1 MLGIVF
7 IIAIL
12 LFVIAYRFYGRFL
25 NRHFEINDGR
35 KTPSHTDYDGVDKV
49 PTKTA
54 VLLGHHFSS
63 IAGAGP
69 IVGPIIAAAAFGWV
83 PAILWVIIGS
93 IFIGGV
99 HDFSSLVASIR
110 HKAKSIAEIAK
121 EYMTPLSYKL
131 FLIFIWLAMVYIL
144 IVFVDL
150 TSSTFVS
157 HGEVA
162 TSSTMFILMAV
173 VFGIALYRFKIP
185 LVPASLIFVPLA
197 FIGVWIGHQF
207 PLDSTVLP
215 AVFQSN
221 PGRVWNV
228 VLIIYAFVAAISPV
242 WVLLQP
248 RDYLSS
254 FLLYA
259 SLFGAFIGIIFGGFT
274 FQYPAFTTWSDIDRG
289 TLFPILFITIAC
301 GACSG
306 FHSIVASGTTSKQL
320 NCETDARKIGY
331 GAMLIEGLVAVIALF
346 TVAMLVRNDALVHQ
360 APLVVFGNG
369 MGNFFSILGIPFEV
383 GMSFGILAVS
393 TFLLTTLDTSTRLA
407 RYILEELFNITRPSV
422 RYASTIVT
430 LILPVVFTF
439 VTLYDSQGNPMPA
452 WKAVWP
458 VFGST
463 NQLLAGLALL
473 VVYVWQKRNG
483 KKTIFILIPMV
494 FMLGMTLWALAQ
506 LIYQSGLSSVGIIST
521 VLLILAVI
529 LVAEAVKIVFIRPIP
544 LDSAANSE
552 QVRAHKPGGIIP

>member
-1 MLGIVF
+1 MLAIVF
-7 IIAIL
+7 IIAIV
-12 LFVIAYRFYGRFL
+12 LFALAYRIYGRFL
-25 NRHFEINDGR
+25 NRHFEIDDR
-35 KTPSHTDYDGVDKV
+35 RETPSHTEYDGVDKV

-99 HDFSSLVASIR
+99 HDFSALVASIR

-131 FLIFIWLAMVYIL
+131 FLVFIWLAMVYIL

-162 TSSTMFILMAV
+162 TSSTFFIFLAII
-173 VFGIALYRFKIP
+173 FGIVLYKMKIP
-185 LVPASLIFVPLA
+185 LVWASLIFVPLV
-197 FIGVWIGHQF
+197 FVGVWIGHKL
-207 PLDSTVLP
+207 PLETSILP
-215 AVFQSN
+215 EIFQQN
-221 PGRVWNV
+221 PGRFWNV
-228 VLIIYAFVAAISPV
+228 ILIIYAFAAAISPV

-259 SLFGAFIGIIFGGFT
+259 SLIGAFIGIIFGGFN

-346 TVAMLVRNDALVHQ
+346 TVAMLVKNDDLVHQ
-360 APLVVFGNG
+360 APLVVFGTG
-369 MGNFFSILGIPFEV
+369 MGNFLSIMGIPFEV

-407 RYILEELFNITRPSV
+407 RYILEELLNISNPSS
-422 RYASTIVT
+422 RYLSTLAT
-430 LILPVVFTF
+430 LVIPVIFTF
-439 VTLYDSQGNPMPA
+439 VTLYDAQGNPIPA

-473 VVYVWQKRNG
+473 VVYVWQKRKG
-483 KKTIFILIPMV
+483 KKTFFIVVPMV
-494 FMLGMTLWALAQ
+494 FMLSMTLWALVQ
-506 LIYQSGLSSVGIIST
+506 LIYQSGFTSIGIISAILL
-521 VLLILAVI
+521 VLATI
-529 LVAEAVKIVFIRPIP
+529 LVVEAVKIVFFRPPPSI
-544 LDSAANSE
+544 SSNE
-552 QVRAHKPGGIIP
+552 QA

>member
-1 MLGIVF
+1 MLALVF
-7 IIAIL
+7 VAAII
-12 LFVIAYRFYGRFL
+12 LFAIAYRFYGRFL
-25 NRHFEINDGR
+25 NRHFEVDDNR

-83 PAILWVIIGS
+83 PAILWVVIGS

-99 HDFSSLVASIR
+99 HDFSALIASIR
-110 HKAKSIAEIAK
+110 HKARSIAEIAR

-131 FLIFIWLAMVYIL
+131 FLVFIWLAMVYIL

-162 TSSTMFILMAV
+162 TSSTIFIFLAI
-173 VFGIALYRFKIP
+173 VFGIVLYK
-185 LVPASLIFVPLA
+185 LKVKLLWASLLFVPLV
-197 FIGVWIGHQF
+197 FLGVFVGHSI
-207 PLDSTVLP
+207 PMDASVLP
-215 AVFQSN
+215 EVFQN
-221 PGRVWNV
+221 NLGRIWNII
-228 VLIIYAFVAAISPV
+228 LIIYAFVAAISPV

-259 SLFGAFIGIIFGGFT
+259 SLIGAFIGIIFGGFD

-346 TVAMLVRNDALVHQ
+346 TVAMLVRNDELVKQ
-360 APLVVFGNG
+360 APLVVFGTG
-369 MGNFFSILGIPFEV
+369 MGNFLSIMGIPFDV

-407 RYILEELFNITRPSV
+407 RYILEELLNISNPSF
-422 RYASTIVT
+422 RYLSTAIT
-430 LILPVVFTF
+430 LVLPVLFSF
-439 VTLYDSQGNPMPA
+439 ITLYDAQGNAIPA

-473 VVYVWQKRNG
+473 VVYVWQKRKG
-483 KKTIFILIPMV
+483 KKTFFIVIPMV
-494 FMLGMTLWALAQ
+494 FMLGMTLWALVQ
-506 LIYQSGLSSVGIIST
+506 LIYQSGFTSIGIIST
-521 VLLILAVI
+521 VLLILAII
-529 LVAEAVKIVFIRPIP
+529 LVVEAVRIVFFRVVPVV
-544 LDSAANSE
+544 S
-552 QVRAHKPGGIIP
+552 K

>member
-1 MLGIVF
+1 
-7 IIAIL
+7 
-12 LFVIAYRFYGRFL
+12 
-25 NRHFEINDGR
+25 
-35 KTPSHTDYDGVDKV
+35 VDKV

-69 IVGPIIAAAAFGWV
+69 IVGPIIAAVAFGWV

-99 HDFSSLVASIR
+99 HDFSALVASIR
-110 HKAKSIAEIAK
+110 HKAKSIAEIAR

-131 FLIFIWLAMVYIL
+131 FLVFIWMTMVYVL
-144 IVFVDL
+144 VVFIDL
-150 TSSTFVS
+150 TSTTFVS

-162 TSSTMFILMAV
+162 TSSTFFIFLAIL
-173 VFGIALYRFKIP
+173 FGIVLYRLKIS
-185 LVPASLIFVPLA
+185 LALASLIFVPLV
-197 FIGVWIGHQF
+197 FVGVWIGHIF
-207 PLDSTVLP
+207 PLDSSSIPVL
-215 AVFQSN
+215 FQSN
-221 PGRVWNV
+221 PGRFWNM
-228 VLIIYAFVAAISPV
+228 VLILYAFIAAISPV
-242 WVLLQP
+242 GVLLQP

-259 SLFGAFIGIIFGGFT
+259 SLIGAFIGIIFGGFN

-331 GAMLIEGLVAVIALF
+331 GAMLIEGLVAVISLF
-346 TVAMLVRNDALVHQ
+346 TVAMLVRNDDLVSQ
-360 APLVVFGNG
+360 APLVIFGTG
-369 MGNFFSILGIPFEV
+369 MGNFFSIMGIPFEI

-407 RYILEELFNITRPSV
+407 RYILEELFNITDSSS
-422 RYASTIVT
+422 RYLSTLAT
-430 LILPVVFTF
+430 LVLPVIFTF
-439 VTLYDSQGNPMPA
+439 ITLYDAQGIPIPA

-473 VVYVWQKRNG
+473 VVFVWQKRKG
-483 KKTIFILIPMV
+483 KKTFFIVVPMV
-494 FMLGMTLWALAQ
+494 FMLSMTLWALVQ
-506 LIYQSGLSSVGIIST
+506 LIYQSGFSMIGIISAF
-521 VLLILAVI
+521 LLILATVLI
-529 LVAEAVKIVFIRPIP
+529 FEAFKMV
-544 LDSAANSE
+544 LS
-552 QVRAHKPGGIIP
+552 KPVVVVDK

>member
-1 MLGIVF
+1 MLALV
-7 IIAIL
+7 
-12 LFVIAYRFYGRFL
+12 FVIAIILFAVAYRYYGRFL
-25 NRHFEINDGR
+25 NKHFEIDDDR
-35 KTPSHTDYDGVDKV
+35 KTPSHTNYDGVDKV

-150 TSSTFVS
+150 TSTTFVS

-162 TSSTMFILMAV
+162 TSSTFFIFLAV
-173 VFGIALYRFKIP
+173 IFGVVLYKVKVPLLKASLVF
-185 LVPASLIFVPLA
+185 VPLIFV
-197 FIGVWIGHQF
+197 GVWVGHVF
-207 PLDSTVLP
+207 PLEAASLP
-215 AVFQSN
+215 AFFSEN
-221 PGRVWNV
+221 PARSWNII
-228 VLIIYAFVAAISPV
+228 LIIYAFIAAISPV

-259 SLFGAFIGIIFGGFT
+259 SLIGAFIGIIFGGFG

-346 TVAMLVRNDALVHQ
+346 TVAMLVQDDNLVAQ
-360 APLVVFGNG
+360 APLVVFGTG
-369 MGNFFSILGIPFEV
+369 MGNFLSILGIPFEV
-383 GMSFGILAVS
+383 GLSFGILAVS

-407 RYILEELFNITRPSV
+407 RYILEELLNITNPST
-422 RYASTIVT
+422 RYLSTLAT
-430 LILPVVFTF
+430 LVIPLIFTF
-439 VTLYDSQGNPMPA
+439 VTLYDAQGNPIPA

-473 VVYVWQKRNG
+473 VVYVWQKRKG
-483 KKTIFILIPMV
+483 KKTTFIVIPMV
-494 FMLGMTLWALAQ
+494 FMLCMTLWALAQ
-506 LIYQSGLSSVGIIST
+506 LIYQSGFTSIGIISMILL
-521 VLLILAVI
+521 VLAII
-529 LVAEAVKIVFIRPIP
+529 LVAEAVRIVFFSAPIVASN
-544 LDSAANSE
+544 D
-552 QVRAHKPGGIIP
+552 

>member
-1 MLGIVF
+1 MLAVVF
-7 IIAIL
+7 VISIL
-12 LFVIAYRFYGRFL
+12 LFVLAYRYYGRFL
-25 NRHFEINDGR
+25 ARHFEIDDNR

-131 FLIFIWLAMVYIL
+131 FLVFIWLAMVYIL

-150 TSSTFVS
+150 TSTTFVS

-162 TSSTMFILMAV
+162 SSSTFFIFLAI
-173 VFGIALYRFKIP
+173 VFGMVLYKMKIP
-185 LVPASLIFVPLA
+185 LMRASLIFVPLV
-197 FIGVWIGHQF
+197 FVGVWIGYVF
-207 PLDSTVLP
+207 PLETSSLP
-215 AVFQSN
+215 GIFQSN
-221 PGRVWNV
+221 PGRFWNII
-228 VLIIYAFVAAISPV
+228 LIIYAFVAAISPV

-259 SLFGAFIGIIFGGFT
+259 TLLGAFIGIIFGGFD

-331 GAMLIEGLVAVIALF
+331 GAMLIEGIVAVIALF
-346 TVAMLVRNDALVHQ
+346 TVAMLVKNDALVHQ
-360 APLVVFGNG
+360 APLVVFGTG
-369 MGNFFSILGIPFEV
+369 MGNFLSILGIPFEV
-383 GMSFGILAVS
+383 GLSFGILAVS

-407 RYILEELFNITRPSV
+407 RYILEELLNVTNASS
-422 RYASTIVT
+422 RYLSTLAT
-430 LILPVVFTF
+430 LVIPVIFTF
-439 VTLYDSQGNPMPA
+439 VTLYDAQGNTIPA

-473 VVYVWQKRNG
+473 VVYVWQKRKG
-483 KKTIFILIPMV
+483 KKTFFLVVPMV
-494 FMLGMTLWALAQ
+494 FMLSMTLWALTQ
-506 LIYQSGLSSVGIIST
+506 LIYQSGFSSIGIISMI
-521 VLLILAVI
+521 LLVLAVI
-529 LVAEAVKIVFIRPIP
+529 LVFEAIKIVFFKPIP
-544 LDSAANSE
+544 AASE
-552 QVRAHKPGGIIP
+552 

>member
-1 MLGIVF
+1 MLAAVF
-7 IIAIL
+7 IIAII
-12 LFVIAYRFYGRFL
+12 LFIVAYRVYGRFL
-25 NRHFEINDGR
+25 ERHFEVDDNR

-99 HDFSSLVASIR
+99 HDFSSLIASIR
-110 HKAKSIAEIAK
+110 HKAKSIAEIAR

-131 FLIFIWLAMVYIL
+131 FLVFIWLAMVYIL

-150 TSSTFVS
+150 TSTTFVS

-162 TSSTMFILMAV
+162 TSSTLFIFLAI
-173 VFGIALYRFKIP
+173 VFGVVLYKTKIP
-185 LVPASLIFVPLA
+185 LLRASMIFVPLVFA
-197 FIGVWIGHQF
+197 AVFLGHKI
-207 PLDSTVLP
+207 PLSTEILP
-215 AVFQSN
+215 AIFQNN
-221 PGRVWNV
+221 PGKMWNAI
-228 VLIIYAFVAAISPV
+228 LIIYAFIAAISPV

-259 SLFGAFIGIIFGGFT
+259 SLLGAFIGIIFGGFS

-346 TVAMLVRNDALVHQ
+346 TVAMLVSNDELVKQ
-360 APLVVFGNG
+360 APLVVFGTG
-369 MGNFFSILGIPFEV
+369 MGNFLNIMGIPFEV

-407 RYILEELFNITRPSV
+407 RYIVEELLNISNPSF
-422 RYASTIVT
+422 RYLSTAAT
-430 LILPVVFTF
+430 LVLPIIFTF
-439 VTLYDSQGNPMPA
+439 ITLYDAQGNPIPA

-473 VVYVWQKRNG
+473 VVYVWQKRKG

-494 FMLGMTLWALAQ
+494 FMLSMTLWALVQ
-506 LIYQSGLSSVGIIST
+506 LIYQSGFTSIGIISAI
-521 VLLILAVI
+521 LLVLAVV
-529 LVAEAVKIVFIRPIP
+529 LVIEAVRIVFFRSMPVV
-544 LDSAANSE
+544 S
-552 QVRAHKPGGIIP
+552 K

>member
-1 MLGIVF
+1 MLAIVF
-7 IIAIL
+7 VVAII
-12 LFVIAYRFYGRFL
+12 LFVLAYRYYGRFL
-25 NRHFEINDGR
+25 DRHFEIDDNR
-35 KTPSHTDYDGVDKV
+35 ITPSHTDYDGVDKV

-83 PAILWVIIGS
+83 PAILWVVIGS

-99 HDFSSLVASIR
+99 HDFTALIASVR
-110 HKAKSIAEIAK
+110 HKAKSIAEIAR
-121 EYMTPLSYKL
+121 EYMSPLSYKL
-131 FLIFIWLAMVYIL
+131 FLVFIWLAMVYIL

-162 TSSTMFILMAV
+162 TSSTFFILLAL
-173 VFGIALYRFKIP
+173 VFGMVLYKLKVS
-185 LVPASLIFVPLA
+185 LVKASLIFVPLI
-197 FIGVWIGHQF
+197 FVGVWFGHQY
-207 PLDSTVLP
+207 PLDSTHLP
-215 AVFQSN
+215 LFFQEN
-221 PGRVWNV
+221 PGRAWNII
-228 VLIIYAFVAAISPV
+228 LIIYAFIAAISPV

-259 SLFGAFIGIIFGGFT
+259 SLLGAFIGIIFGGFE

-331 GAMLIEGLVAVIALF
+331 GAMLIEGVVAVIALF
-346 TVAMLVRNDALVHQ
+346 TVAMLVKNDDLVHQ
-360 APLVVFGNG
+360 APLVVFGTG
-369 MGNFFSILGIPFEV
+369 MGNFLSIVGIPFEV
-383 GMSFGILAVS
+383 GLSFGILAVS

-407 RYILEELFNITRPSV
+407 RYILEELLNIDGKKTR
-422 RYASTIVT
+422 YYSTLAT
-430 LILPVVFTF
+430 LVIPVIFTF
-439 VTLYDSQGNPMPA
+439 VALYDNQGNPIPA

-473 VVYVWQKRNG
+473 VVYVWQKRKG
-483 KKTIFILIPMV
+483 KKTFFILIPMI
-494 FMLGMTLWALAQ
+494 FMLSMTLWALSQ
-506 LIYQSGLSSVGIIST
+506 LIYQSGFSSIGIISMI
-521 VLLILAVI
+521 LLVMAII
-529 LVAEAVKIVFIRPIP
+529 LVIEAVRIVFFKPIP
-544 LDSAANSE
+544 VAS
-552 QVRAHKPGGIIP
+552 K

>member
-1 MLGIVF
+1 MLAIVF
-7 IIAIL
+7 VIAIA
-12 LFVIAYRFYGRFL
+12 LFAIAYRFYGRFL
-25 NRHFEINDGR
+25 NRHFEIDDNK

-99 HDFSSLVASIR
+99 HDFSALVASIR
-110 HKAKSIAEIAK
+110 HKAKSIAEIAR

-131 FLIFIWLAMVYIL
+131 FLVFIWLAMVYIL

-162 TSSTMFILMAV
+162 TSSSLFIFLAMIFGV
-173 VFGIALYRFKIP
+173 VLYKMKIP
-185 LVPASLIFVPLA
+185 LLRASLVFVPLV
-197 FIGVWIGHQF
+197 FVGVWIGHEF
-207 PLDSTVLP
+207 PLETTLLP
-215 AVFQSN
+215 SVFQQN
-221 PGRVWNV
+221 PGRFWNII
-228 VLIIYAFVAAISPV
+228 LIIYAFVAAISPV

-259 SLFGAFIGIIFGGFT
+259 SLLGAFIGIIFGGFN

-320 NCETDARKIGY
+320 NCETDARKSGY

-346 TVAMLVRNDALVHQ
+346 TVAMLVKNDELVHQ
-360 APLVVFGNG
+360 APLVVFGTG
-369 MGNFFSILGIPFEV
+369 MGNFLAIMGIPFEV
-383 GMSFGILAVS
+383 GLSFGILAVS

-407 RYILEELFNITRPSV
+407 RYILEELFNITNPAN
-422 RYASTIVT
+422 RYLSTIAT
-430 LILPVVFTF
+430 LVIPVIFTF
-439 VTLYDSQGNPMPA
+439 VTLYDASGNPIPA

-473 VVYVWQKRNG
+473 VVYVWQKRKG
-483 KKTIFILIPMV
+483 KKTIFIVIPMV
-494 FMLGMTLWALAQ
+494 FMLAMTLWALMQ
-506 LIYQSGLSSVGIIST
+506 LIYQSGFTSIGIISSI
-521 VLLILAVI
+521 LLILAFI
-529 LVAEAVKIVFIRPIP
+529 LVIEAVKIVFIRPQP
-544 LDSAANSE
+544 LPS
-552 QVRAHKPGGIIP
+552 KG

>member
-1 MLGIVF
+1 MLAIVF
-7 IIAIL
+7 LVAII
-12 LFVIAYRFYGRFL
+12 FFFFAYRFYGRFL
-25 NRHFEINDGR
+25 NRHFEIDDNR

-83 PAILWVIIGS
+83 PAILWVVIGS

-110 HKAKSIAEIAK
+110 HKAKSIAEIAR

-150 TSSTFVS
+150 TSTTFVS

-162 TSSTMFILMAV
+162 TSSSMFIFLAI
-173 VFGIALYRFKIP
+173 VFGIALYKLKIP
-185 LVPASLIFVPLA
+185 LVWSSLIFVPLV
-197 FIGVWIGHQF
+197 FVGVWMGQLF
-207 PLDSTVLP
+207 PLDTGLLP
-215 AVFQSN
+215 AVFQEN
-221 PGRVWNV
+221 PGRLWNV

-259 SLFGAFIGIIFGGFT
+259 SLLGAFIGIIFGGFN

-331 GAMLIEGLVAVIALF
+331 GAMLIEGLVAVISLF
-346 TVAMLVRNDALVHQ
+346 TVAMLVRNDDLVNQ

-407 RYILEELFNITRPSV
+407 RYILEELFNITNPST
-422 RYASTIVT
+422 RYLSTLVT

-439 VTLYDSQGNPMPA
+439 VTLYDTQGNPIPA
-452 WKAVWP
+452 WRAVWP

-473 VVYVWQKRNG
+473 VVYVWQKRKG
-483 KKTIFILIPMV
+483 KKTTFIVIPMV
-494 FMLGMTLWALAQ
+494 FMLSMTLWALVQ
-506 LIYQSGLSSVGIIST
+506 LIYQSGFTSIGIISAILL
-521 VLLILAVI
+521 VLAII
-529 LVAEAVKIVFIRPIP
+529 LVVEATKIVFFKP
-544 LDSAANSE
+544 LTVDSAVN
-552 QVRAHKPGGIIP
+552 K

>member
-1 MLGIVF
+1 MLALVF
-7 IIAIL
+7 VVAIL
-12 LFVIAYRFYGRFL
+12 LFVLAYRYYGRFL
-25 NRHFEINDGR
+25 ERHFDVDDNR
-35 KTPSHTDYDGVDKV
+35 PTPSHTDYDGVDKV

-99 HDFSSLVASIR
+99 HDFSSLIASIR

-121 EYMTPLSYKL
+121 EYMSPLSYKL
-131 FLIFIWLAMVYIL
+131 FLVFIWLAMVYIL
-144 IVFVDL
+144 IVFIDL
-150 TSSTFVS
+150 TSTTFVT

-162 TSSTMFILMAV
+162 TSSTLFIVLAIF
-173 VFGIALYRFKIP
+173 FGIILYRMKIP
-185 LVPASLIFVPLA
+185 LIWASLIFVPLV
-197 FIGVWIGHQF
+197 FVGVWIGHML
-207 PLDSTVLP
+207 PMDGSHLP
-215 AVFQSN
+215 AIFQEN
-221 PGRVWNV
+221 PGRFWNV
-228 VLIIYAFVAAISPV
+228 ILILYAFVAAISPV
-242 WVLLQP
+242 WILLQP

-259 SLFGAFIGIIFGGFT
+259 SLIGAFIGIIFGGFH

-346 TVAMLVRNDALVHQ
+346 TVAMLVKNDTLVHQ
-360 APLVVFGNG
+360 APLVVFGTG
-369 MGNFFSILGIPFEV
+369 MGNFLSIMGIPFEV

-407 RYILEELFNITRPSV
+407 RYILEELLNVSSTSS
-422 RYASTIVT
+422 RYLSTVAT
-430 LILPVVFTF
+430 LVLPVIFTF
-439 VTLYDSQGNPMPA
+439 VTLYDVQGNPIPA

-473 VVYVWQKRNG
+473 VVYVWQKRKG
-483 KKTIFILIPMV
+483 KNTIFIMLPMV
-494 FMLGMTLWALAQ
+494 FMLSMTLWALAQ
-506 LIYQSGLSSVGIIST
+506 LIYQSGFTSIGIVSAI
-521 VLLILAVI
+521 LLILAVI
-529 LVAEAVKIVFIRPIP
+529 LVAEAIRIVFFKSIP
-544 LDSAANSE
+544 VVS
-552 QVRAHKPGGIIP
+552 K

>member
-1 MLGIVF
+1 MLAVVF
-7 IIAIL
+7 IVAIV
-12 LFVIAYRFYGRFL
+12 LFALAYRFYGRFL
-25 NRHFEINDGR
+25 NRHFEVDDNR
-35 KTPSHTDYDGVDKV
+35 KTPSHTEYDGVDKV

-99 HDFSSLVASIR
+99 HDFSSLIASIR
-110 HKAKSIAEIAK
+110 HKARSIAEIAR
-121 EYMTPLSYKL
+121 EYMSPLSYKL

-144 IVFVDL
+144 IVFIDL
-150 TSSTFVS
+150 TSTTFVS

-162 TSSTMFILMAV
+162 TSSTLFIFLAMI
-173 VFGIALYRFKIP
+173 FGIVLYRLKIK
-185 LVPASLIFVPLA
+185 LLWASLIFVPLV
-197 FIGVWIGHQF
+197 FVGVFVGHAL
-207 PLDSTVLP
+207 PLNPDVLP
-215 AVFQSN
+215 GFMQNN
-221 PGRVWNV
+221 PGRSWNLI
-228 VLIIYAFVAAISPV
+228 LIIYAFVAAISPV

-259 SLFGAFIGIIFGGFT
+259 SLIGAFIGIIFGGFN

-346 TVAMLVRNDALVHQ
+346 TVAMLVRNDDLVHE
-360 APLVVFGNG
+360 APLVVFGTG
-369 MGNFFSILGIPFEV
+369 MGNFLSIMGIPFEI

-407 RYILEELFNITRPSV
+407 RYILEELLNISNPSF
-422 RYASTIVT
+422 RYLSTLIT
-430 LILPVVFTF
+430 LILPVAFSII
-439 VTLYDSQGNPMPA
+439 TLYDAQGNPIPA

-473 VVYVWQKRNG
+473 VVFVWQKRKG

-494 FMLGMTLWALAQ
+494 FMLSMTLWALAQ
-506 LIYQSGLSSVGIIST
+506 LIYQSGFSSIGIISA
-521 VLLILAVI
+521 VLLILAII
-529 LVAEAVKIVFIRPIP
+529 LVVESIRIVFYKPIQIV
-544 LDSAANSE
+544 SE
-552 QVRAHKPGGIIP
+552 

>member
-1 MLGIVF
+1 MLAIVF
-7 IIAIL
+7 IIAIV
-12 LFVIAYRFYGRFL
+12 LFAIAYRYYGRFL
-25 NRHFEINDGR
+25 NKHFDIDDNK

-110 HKAKSIAEIAK
+110 HKAKSIAEIAR
-121 EYMTPLSYKL
+121 EYMSPLSYKL
-131 FLIFIWLAMVYIL
+131 FLVFIWLAMVYIL

-162 TSSTMFILMAV
+162 TSSSLFIFLAMI
-173 VFGIALYRFKIP
+173 FGIVLYKMNIP
-185 LVPASLIFVPLA
+185 LLRASMIFVPLV
-197 FIGVWIGHQF
+197 FVGVWIGHEF
-207 PLDSTVLP
+207 PLETSFLP
-215 AVFQSN
+215 AVFQQN
-221 PGRVWNV
+221 PGRFWNII
-228 VLIIYAFVAAISPV
+228 LIIYAFAAAISPV

-259 SLFGAFIGIIFGGFT
+259 SLLGAFIGIIFGGFN
-274 FQYPAFTTWSDIDRG
+274 FQYPAFTTWTDIDRG

-346 TVAMLVRNDALVHQ
+346 TVAMLVKNDELVHQ
-360 APLVVFGNG
+360 APLVVFGTG
-369 MGNFFSILGIPFEV
+369 MGNFLSIMGIPFEV
-383 GMSFGILAVS
+383 GLSFGILAVS

-407 RYILEELFNITRPSV
+407 RYILEELLNITNPST
-422 RYASTIVT
+422 RYLSTLAT
-430 LILPVVFTF
+430 LVIPLIFTF
-439 VTLYDSQGNPMPA
+439 VTLYDASGNPIPA

-473 VVYVWQKRNG
+473 VVYVWQKRKG
-483 KKTIFILIPMV
+483 KKTIFIVIPMV
-494 FMLGMTLWALAQ
+494 FMLAMTLWALVQ
-506 LIYQSGLSSVGIIST
+506 LIYQSGFTSIGIISAI
-521 VLLILAVI
+521 LLILAII
-529 LVAEAVKIVFIRPIP
+529 LVIEAVKIVFIRPQP
-544 LDSAANSE
+544 LAA
-552 QVRAHKPGGIIP
+552 K

>member
-1 MLGIVF
+1 MLATVF
-7 IIAIL
+7 IIAIV
-12 LFVIAYRFYGRFL
+12 LFIIAYRVYGRFL
-25 NRHFEINDGR
+25 NKHFEIDDSR
-35 KTPSHTDYDGVDKV
+35 ETPSHTDYDGVDKV

-131 FLIFIWLAMVYIL
+131 FLVFIWLAMVYIL

-162 TSSTMFILMAV
+162 TSSTFFIFLAM
-173 VFGIALYRFKIP
+173 VFGIVLYKMKMP
-185 LVPASLIFVPLA
+185 LMQASLIFVPLV
-197 FIGVWIGHQF
+197 FVGVWIGHEL
-207 PLDSTVLP
+207 PLETSILP
-215 AVFQSN
+215 SMFQSN
-221 PGRVWNV
+221 PGRFWNII
-228 VLIIYAFVAAISPV
+228 LIIYAFIAAISPV

-259 SLFGAFIGIIFGGFT
+259 SLLGAFIGIIFGGFN
-274 FQYPAFTTWSDIDRG
+274 FEYPAFTTWSDIDRG

-346 TVAMLVRNDALVHQ
+346 TVAMLVKNDALVHQ
-360 APLVVFGNG
+360 APLVVFGTG
-369 MGNFFSILGIPFEV
+369 MGNFLSIIGIPFEV
-383 GMSFGILAVS
+383 GLSFGILAVS

-407 RYILEELFNITRPSV
+407 RYILEELLNITNSSS
-422 RYASTIVT
+422 RYLSTLAT
-430 LILPVVFTF
+430 LVIPVIFTF
-439 VTLYDSQGNPMPA
+439 VTLYDAQGNPIPA

-473 VVYVWQKRNG
+473 VVYVWQKRKG
-483 KKTIFILIPMV
+483 KKTFFIVVPMV
-494 FMLGMTLWALAQ
+494 FMLSMTLWALVQ
-506 LIYQSGLSSVGIIST
+506 LIYQSGFTSIGIISMILL
-521 VLLILAVI
+521 VLAII
-529 LVAEAVKIVFIRPIP
+529 LVIEAVRIVFFRPP
-544 LDSAANSE
+544 PVASQQKA
-552 QVRAHKPGGIIP
+552 

>member
-1 MLGIVF
+1 MLAIVF
-7 IIAIL
+7 IVAIV
-12 LFVIAYRFYGRFL
+12 LFVVAYRFYGRFL
-25 NRHFEINDGR
+25 ERHFEVDDDR

-99 HDFSSLVASIR
+99 HDFSSLIASIR
-110 HKAKSIAEIAK
+110 HKAKSIAEIAR

-131 FLIFIWLAMVYIL
+131 FLVFIWLAMVYIL

-150 TSSTFVS
+150 TSSTFVT

-162 TSSTMFILMAV
+162 TSSTLFIFLAI
-173 VFGIALYRFKIP
+173 VFGIVLYRMKIP
-185 LVPASLIFVPLA
+185 LLWASAIFVPLV
-197 FIGVWIGHQF
+197 FVGVWIGHVF
-207 PLDSTVLP
+207 PIGTESLP
-215 AVFQSN
+215 AIFQSN
-221 PGRVWNV
+221 PGRFWNV
-228 VLIIYAFVAAISPV
+228 LLIIYAFVAAISPV
-242 WVLLQP
+242 WILLQP

-259 SLFGAFIGIIFGGFT
+259 SLIGAFIGIIFGGFS

-346 TVAMLVRNDALVHQ
+346 TVAMLVRNDELVKQ
-360 APLVVFGNG
+360 APLVVFGTG
-369 MGNFFSILGIPFEV
+369 MGNFLSIMGIPFEV

-407 RYILEELFNITRPSV
+407 RYILEELLNISNPSS
-422 RYASTIVT
+422 RYLSTLAT

-439 VTLYDSQGNPMPA
+439 VTLYDAQGNPIPA

-473 VVYVWQKRNG
+473 VVYVWQKKKG
-483 KKTIFILIPMV
+483 KKTIFILIPML
-494 FMLGMTLWALAQ
+494 FMLTMTLWALAQ
-506 LIYQSGLSSVGIIST
+506 LIYQSGWTSIGITST
-521 VLLILAVI
+521 ILLVLAII
-529 LVAEAVKIVFIRPIP
+529 LVVEAVKIVFFRPIP
-544 LDSAANSE
+544 MSD
-552 QVRAHKPGGIIP
+552 

>member
-1 MLGIVF
+1 MLAIVF
-7 IIAIL
+7 IVAII
-12 LFVIAYRFYGRFL
+12 LFALAYRFYGRFL
-25 NRHFEINDGR
+25 NKHFEINDDR
-35 KTPSHTDYDGVDKV
+35 ETPSHTEYDGVDKV

-131 FLIFIWLAMVYIL
+131 FLVFIWLAMVYIL

-162 TSSTMFILMAV
+162 TSSTLFIFLAV
-173 VFGIALYRFKIP
+173 IFGIVLYRLKVP
-185 LVPASLIFVPLA
+185 LMQASLIFVPLV
-197 FIGVWIGHQF
+197 FVGVWFGHQF
-207 PLDSTVLP
+207 PLDSSSLP
-215 AVFQSN
+215 AMLQAN
-221 PGRVWNV
+221 PARAWNMI
-228 VLIIYAFVAAISPV
+228 LIIYAFIAAISPV

-259 SLFGAFIGIIFGGFT
+259 SLIGAFIGIIFGGFN

-346 TVAMLVRNDALVHQ
+346 TVAMLVKNDDLVHQ
-360 APLVVFGNG
+360 APLVVFGTG
-369 MGNFFSILGIPFEV
+369 MGNFLSILGIPFEV
-383 GMSFGILAVS
+383 GLSFGILAVS

-407 RYILEELFNITRPSV
+407 RYILEELLNITNPST
-422 RYASTIVT
+422 RYLSTLAT
-430 LILPVVFTF
+430 LVMPVIFTF
-439 VTLYDSQGNPMPA
+439 VTLYDAQGNPIPA

-473 VVYVWQKRNG
+473 VVYVWQKKKG
-483 KKTIFILIPMV
+483 KKTMFIVIPMV
-494 FMLGMTLWALAQ
+494 FMLSMTLWALAQ
-506 LIYQSGLSSVGIIST
+506 LIYQSGFTSIGIISAILL
-521 VLLILAVI
+521 VLAII
-529 LVAEAVKIVFIRPIP
+529 LVVEAVKIVFFRMPAIA
-544 LDSAANSE
+544 SKE
-552 QVRAHKPGGIIP
+552 QA

>member
-1 MLGIVF
+1 MLAIVF
-7 IIAIL
+7 IVAII
-12 LFVIAYRFYGRFL
+12 LFALAYRIYGRFL
-25 NRHFEINDGR
+25 NRHFEIDDNR

-121 EYMTPLSYKL
+121 EYMSPLSYKL
-131 FLIFIWLAMVYIL
+131 FLMFIWLAMVYIL

-162 TSSTMFILMAV
+162 TSSTLFIFLAIIFGV
-173 VFGIALYRFKIP
+173 VLYRLKIP
-185 LVPASLIFVPLA
+185 LARASLIFVPLV
-197 FIGVWIGHQF
+197 FVGVWIGHEI
-207 PLDSTVLP
+207 PMDSSSLP
-215 AVFQSN
+215 AIFQSH
-221 PGRVWNV
+221 PERTWNII
-228 VLIIYAFVAAISPV
+228 LIIYAFVAAISPV

-259 SLFGAFIGIIFGGFT
+259 SLLGAFIGIIFGGFN
-274 FQYPAFTTWSDIDRG
+274 FQYPAFTTWTDIDRG

-331 GAMLIEGLVAVIALF
+331 GAMLIEGLVAVISLF
-346 TVAMLVRNDALVHQ
+346 TVAMLAQNDALVNQ
-360 APLVVFGNG
+360 APLVVFGTG
-369 MGNFFSILGIPFEV
+369 MGNFLSILGIQFEV

-407 RYILEELFNITRPSV
+407 RYILEELLNITNSST
-422 RYASTIVT
+422 RYLSTLAT
-430 LILPVVFTF
+430 LVLPVIFTF
-439 VTLYDSQGNPMPA
+439 VTLYDSQGNPIPA

-473 VVYVWQKRNG
+473 VVYVWQKRKG
-483 KKTIFILIPMV
+483 KKTTFIVIPMV

-506 LIYQSGLSSVGIIST
+506 LIYQSGFTSIGIISAILL
-521 VLLILAVI
+521 VLAII
-529 LVAEAVKIVFIRPIP
+529 LVVEAVKIVFFRLNPIA
-544 LDSAANSE
+544 S
-552 QVRAHKPGGIIP
+552 K

>member
-1 MLGIVF
+1 MLAVVF
-7 IIAIL
+7 IVAII
-12 LFVIAYRFYGRFL
+12 LFAIAYRFYGRFL
-25 NRHFEINDGR
+25 NRHFEVDDNR

-99 HDFSSLVASIR
+99 HDFSSLIASIR
-110 HKAKSIAEIAK
+110 HKARSIAEIAR
-121 EYMTPLSYKL
+121 EYMSPLSYKL

-144 IVFVDL
+144 IVFIDL
-150 TSSTFVS
+150 TSTTFVS

-162 TSSTMFILMAV
+162 TSSTLFIFLALI
-173 VFGIALYRFKIP
+173 FGIVLYKLKIK
-185 LVPASLIFVPLA
+185 LIWASLIFVPLV
-197 FIGVWIGHQF
+197 FVGVFVGHAL
-207 PLDSTVLP
+207 PLDAEVLP
-215 AVFQSN
+215 QIFQSN
-221 PGRVWNV
+221 PGRSWNV
-228 VLIIYAFVAAISPV
+228 ILIIYAFVAAISPV
-242 WVLLQP
+242 WILLQP

-259 SLFGAFIGIIFGGFT
+259 SLIGAFIGIIFGGFN

-346 TVAMLVRNDALVHQ
+346 TVAMLVRNDDLVHE
-360 APLVVFGNG
+360 APLVVFGTG
-369 MGNFFSILGIPFEV
+369 MGNFLSIMGIPFEI

-407 RYILEELFNITRPSV
+407 RYILEELLNISNPSF
-422 RYASTIVT
+422 RYISTVIT
-430 LILPVVFTF
+430 LILPVAFTF
-439 VTLYDSQGNPMPA
+439 ITLYDAEGNPIPA
-452 WKAVWP
+452 WRAVWP

-473 VVYVWQKRNG
+473 VVFVWQKRKG
-483 KKTIFILIPMV
+483 KKAIFILIPMI
-494 FMLGMTLWALAQ
+494 FMLTMTLWALAQ
-506 LIYQSGLSSVGIIST
+506 LIYQSGFTSIGIIST
-521 VLLILAVI
+521 VLLVLAII
-529 LVAEAVKIVFIRPIP
+529 LVVEAIRIVFFKPIP
-544 LDSAANSE
+544 VASE
-552 QVRAHKPGGIIP
+552 

>member
-1 MLGIVF
+1 MLAVVF
-7 IIAIL
+7 VIAIL

-25 NRHFEINDGR
+25 NRHFGIDDTR
-35 KTPSHTDYDGVDKV
+35 LTPSHTDYDGIDKV

-99 HDFSSLVASIR
+99 HDFSSLIASIR

-131 FLIFIWLAMVYIL
+131 FLIFIWMALVYVL
-144 IVFVDL
+144 VVFIDL
-150 TSSTFVS
+150 TSTTFVS

-162 TSSTMFILMAV
+162 SSSTLFLFLAII
-173 VFGIALYRFKIP
+173 FGITLYKFKIP
-185 LVPASLIFVPLA
+185 LFRASLVFVPLV
-197 FIGVWIGHQF
+197 FVGVWIGYEF
-207 PLDSTVLP
+207 PLDSSVLP
-215 AVFQSN
+215 VFIQSN
-221 PGRVWNV
+221 PGRFWNIL
-228 VLIIYAFVAAISPV
+228 LIIYAFVAAISPV
-242 WVLLQP
+242 WALLQP

-259 SLFGAFIGIIFGGFT
+259 SLIGAFIGIIFGGFD
-274 FQYPAFTTWSDIDRG
+274 FQYPAFTTWADIDRG

-331 GAMLIEGLVAVIALF
+331 GAMLIEGLVAVISLF
-346 TVAMLVRNDALVHQ
+346 TVAMLVKNDALLHQ
-360 APLVVFGNG
+360 APLVVFGTG
-369 MGNFFSILGIPFEV
+369 MGNFLSIIGIPFEI
-383 GMSFGILAVS
+383 GLSFGILAVS

-407 RYILEELFNITRPSV
+407 RYILEELLNLNSSAS
-422 RYASTIVT
+422 RYLSTLAT
-430 LILPVVFTF
+430 LALPVVFTF
-439 VTLYDSQGNPMPA
+439 ITLHDALGNPIPA

-458 VFGST
+458 VFGAT

-473 VVYVWQKRNG
+473 VVYVWQKRKG
-483 KKTIFILIPMV
+483 KKTFFILIPMI
-494 FMLGMTLWALAQ
+494 FMLSMTLWALAQ
-506 LIYQSGLSSVGIIST
+506 LVYQSGFSTIGIISAM
-521 VLLILAVI
+521 LLIMSLI
-529 LVAEAVKIVFIRPIP
+529 LVFEAIKSVLSKSKAVPNP
-544 LDSAANSE
+544 DS
-552 QVRAHKPGGIIP
+552 I